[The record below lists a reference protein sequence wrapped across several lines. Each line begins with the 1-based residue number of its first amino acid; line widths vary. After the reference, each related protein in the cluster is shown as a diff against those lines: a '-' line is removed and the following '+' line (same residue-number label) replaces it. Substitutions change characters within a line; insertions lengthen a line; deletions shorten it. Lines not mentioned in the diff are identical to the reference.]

1 MVTLYVVNGLA
12 YGNLL
17 FLMAAGFTLIFG
29 VLRVINMAHGSLY
42 LLGAHVAIT
51 VAQSGFGVWAAIL
64 AGALVAA
71 VVGAAAERLLLYRLQ
86 GDYLA
91 QVLVTIG
98 VFMIV
103 GDLALLI
110 WGGTPR
116 ILALPP
122 ELSFSVPLGNLR
134 YPADRL
140 ILLIIGPALALA
152 LWYMI
157 ERTRFG
163 ATVRASVDDE
173 EIAQAIGVSVPKLR
187 VLVFALGSLLAGLSG
202 ALGSTFLGA
211 KPGLDLEVILLALVI
226 VVIGGPGSLVGS
238 YVAAML
244 IGVLDSVGKSLF
256 PEASLFLLFAPMLL
270 VLILRP
276 NGLFGRPNTGGT
288 IRPEYAPITLR
299 VPDAFFDLCES
310 LRNKSKNVPSGYWAA
325 LFACMLIA
333 LPLVAS
339 EYVLGIVSLVLIW
352 SVFAI
357 GLNIMLGF
365 GGLPSLGHA
374 LFFGAGAYLTAWSG
388 VMGWPGYMGLAMAA
402 LSGVV
407 AAAVLAGVAM
417 RTRQAQFLLVTLA
430 LAQVVWGVVFKWR
443 SVTGGD
449 DGLIHPQQF
458 NLFKSFGHGV
468 AIYAN
473 VLLVFAVSV
482 LAYWIFANSRLC
494 RRIMGIRDN
503 EMRMKTLGYNTGATS
518 FIAYVASGAFGG
530 LAGGVYAIYAGFVAP
545 DLFGVY
551 TSAKVLLMV
560 ILGVAGSFAAP
571 FVGAFAL
578 IGLEEVLS
586 GLTARWHSVL
596 GCTYILVAMFMFG
609 GIRFGRMGGRIVRG
623 GKAR

>member
-1 MVTLYVVNGLA
+1 MVTLYLVNGLA

-51 VAQSGFGVWAAIL
+51 VAQSGFGIWAAIA

-71 VVGAAAERLLLYRLQ
+71 IVGAAAERLLLYRLQ

-103 GDLALLI
+103 GDLALLV

-116 ILALPP
+116 VFALPP
-122 ELSFSVPLGNLR
+122 ELSYSVPIGNLR

-140 ILLIIGPALALA
+140 ILLLIGPALALA

-187 VLVFALGSLLAGLSG
+187 VLVFASGSLLAGLSG
-202 ALGSTFLGA
+202 ALGSTFIGA
-211 KPGLDLEVILLALVI
+211 KPGVDLEVILLALVI

-238 YVAAML
+238 YIAALL

-276 NGLFGRPNTGGT
+276 NGLFGRPSTAGGV
-288 IRPEYAPITLR
+288 RPEFAPITLR
-299 VPDAFFDLCES
+299 VPDLFFIVFEGLQKS
-310 LRNKSKNVPSGYWAA
+310 LRNIPFGYWAVLA
-325 LFACMLIA
+325 ASVFAA
-333 LPLVAS
+333 LPFVSS
-339 EYVLGIVSLVLIW
+339 EYTLGIVSLALIW
-352 SVFAI
+352 GIFAI

-365 GGLPSLGHA
+365 GGMPSLGHA
-374 LFFGAGAYLTAWSG
+374 LFFGIGAYVTAWSG
-388 VMGWPGYMGLAMAA
+388 LMGWSGYAGLVVSLAMGS
-402 LSGVV
+402 L
-407 AAAVLAGVAM
+407 AAAVLAAVAM

-430 LAQVVWGVVFKWR
+430 LAQVIWGVVFKWR

-449 DGLIHPQQF
+449 DGLIHTQQLH
-458 NLFKSFGHGV
+458 LFKSLGHGT
-468 AIYAN
+468 ATYLN
-473 VLLVFAVSV
+473 VLLIFAVAG
-482 LAYWIFANSRLC
+482 LAYWLFANSRLC
-494 RRIMGIRDN
+494 RRVKGIRDN
-503 EMRMKTLGYNTGATS
+503 EMRMRTLGYNTGAIS
-518 FIAYVASGAFGG
+518 FVTYISSGAFGG
-530 LAGGVYAIYAGFVAP
+530 LAGGVYAIYSGFVAP

-551 TSAKVLLMV
+551 TSAKVLLMI
-560 ILGVAGSFAAP
+560 ILGVAGTFAAP

-586 GLTARWHSVL
+586 GLTARWHTVL
-596 GCTYILVAMFMFG
+596 GCVYILVAMFMFG
-609 GIRFGRMGGRIVRG
+609 GIRFGRMRDDGIAGGNTR
-623 GKAR
+623 